1 MYFDRFDPL
10 KGEKLE
16 IMDKDGRVNES
27 LRPPGLSDE
36 AIKKLYVRM
45 SVMRLADRTALNL
58 QREGRM
64 GTYAPVWGQEAAQAS
79 AAFLEDGDWLV
90 PSYRETG
97 ALFMRGVPLHMLYQ
111 YWMGD
116 ERGQR
121 YDPALRCLPIEVVV
135 GSQPLHAV
143 GVSWAMKLRGE
154 KAIAAAYFGD
164 GATSEGS
171 FHEAMNF
178 AGVFG
183 TPTVFICQNNQ
194 FAISVPRKIQTAAK
208 TIAQKAIAYG
218 FKGIQI
224 YGNDIMAVYAA
235 MKEAMDDARA
245 GRGPRLIEM
254 LTYRFGPHTT
264 ADDPTKYRS
273 EEQLEKNKPF
283 DPLIRLRIYLGEK
296 NLWSE
301 EEEYEIMDNAK
312 AEVEKAVEKAES
324 APPPE
329 PADMFRYVYGKMPPE
344 LKRQQEELISYL
356 AAGAG
361 AETGTGSGEG
371 GEGRG

>member
-1 MYFDRFDPL
+1 MLFDRFDPL
-10 KGEKLE
+10 KGERLE
-16 IMDKDGRVNES
+16 IMDKDGRVNDE
-27 LRPPGLSDE
+27 LRPDLSDE
-36 AIKKLYVRM
+36 RIKEMYVRM
-45 SVMRLADRTALNL
+45 SVMRHADKIALNL

-64 GTYAPVWGQEAAQAS
+64 GTYAPVYGQEASQAS
-79 AAFLEDGDWLV
+79 AAFLEKEDWLV
-90 PSYRETG
+90 PSYRESG
-97 ALFMRGVPLHMLYQ
+97 AMFMRGVPLSGIYR

-116 ERGQR
+116 ERGLLGIK
-121 YDPALRCLPIEVVV
+121 DLRVLPIEVVV

-143 GVSWAMKLRGE
+143 GVSWAMKLQGIRS
-154 KAIAAAYFGD
+154 IAAVYFGD

-178 AGVFG
+178 AGVFN

-194 FAISVPRKIQTAAK
+194 FAISVPRKIQTRSK
-208 TIAQKAIAYG
+208 SIAQKANAYG

-235 MKEAMDDARA
+235 MKEAMEDARE

-273 EEQLEKNKPF
+273 AEELEKNKPF
-283 DPLIRLRIYLGEK
+283 DPLIRLRIYLSECG
-296 NLWSE
+296 LWSE
-301 EEEYEIMDNAK
+301 EEEYEIMDA
-312 AEVEKAVEKAES
+312 ARTEVEKAVAEAES

-329 PADMFRYVYGKMPPE
+329 PSDIFRNTWKRQHPY
-344 LKRQQEELISYL
+344 LKRQENEML
-356 AAGAG
+356 ALLREA
-361 AETGTGSGEG
+361 EG
-371 GEGRG
+371 GAPHA

>member
-1 MYFDRFDPL
+1 MYFDKFDPM

-16 IMDKDGRVNES
+16 IMDKDGVVDEG
-27 LRPPGLSDE
+27 LRPDISDE
-36 AIKKLYVRM
+36 RIKELYVRM

-79 AAFLEDGDWLV
+79 AAFLDEKDWLV

-97 ALFMRGVPLHMLYQ
+97 ALFIRGVPLHMIFR

-116 ERGQR
+116 ERGSNFPEYMR
-121 YDPALRCLPIEVVV
+121 VLPIEVVV

-154 KAIAAAYFGD
+154 NSVAAVYFGE
-164 GATSEGS
+164 GATSEGD

-178 AGVFG
+178 AGVFN

-194 FAISVPRKIQTAAK
+194 FAISVPRKVQTASK
-208 TIAQKAIAYG
+208 TIAQKAYAYG

-224 YGNDIMAVYAA
+224 YANDLMAVYAA
-235 MKEAMDDARA
+235 MKEAMDDARS

-264 ADDPTKYRS
+264 ADDPTKYRA
-273 EEQLEKNKPF
+273 EQDIEKNKPF
-283 DPLIRLRIYLGEK
+283 DPLIRLRLYLETKG
-296 NLWSE
+296 LWSE
-301 EEEYEIMDNAK
+301 EEEYEIMDRAK
-312 AEVEKAVEKAES
+312 QEVEAAVSEAES
-324 APPPE
+324 MAPPSPSDIFKYTYAE
-329 PADMFRYVYGKMPPE
+329 QPPYLKM
-344 LKRQQEELISYL
+344 QQEGML
-356 AAGAG
+356 ALL
-361 AETGTGSGEG
+361 SGEG
-371 GEGRG
+371 KAGDDKARGDKGGPAHG

>member
-1 MYFDRFDPL
+1 MLFDRFDPL

-16 IMDKDGRVNES
+16 IMDKDGRVNEE
-27 LRPPGLSDE
+27 LRPDLSDE
-36 AIKKLYVRM
+36 RIKELYVRM

-64 GTYAPVWGQEAAQAS
+64 GTYAPVYGQEASQAS
-79 AAFLEDGDWLV
+79 AAFLESGDWLV
-90 PSYRETG
+90 PSYRESG
-97 ALFMRGVPLHMLYQ
+97 ALLMRGVPLSGIYR

-116 ERGQR
+116 ERGLIGIK
-121 YDPALRCLPIEVVV
+121 DLRVLPVEVVV

-143 GVSWAMKLRGE
+143 GVSWAMKLRGI
-154 KAIAAAYFGD
+154 KSIAAVYFGD

-183 TPTVFICQNNQ
+183 TPTVFVCQNNQ
-194 FAISVPRKIQTAAK
+194 FAISVPRRVQTRSK
-208 TIAQKAIAYG
+208 SIAQKANAYG

-235 MKEAMDDARA
+235 MKEAMSDARE

-264 ADDPTKYRS
+264 ADDPAKYRDAS
-273 EEQLEKNKPF
+273 ELEKNKPF
-283 DPLIRLRIYLGEK
+283 DPLIRLRLYLSSLGM
-296 NLWSE
+296 WSE
-301 EEEYEIMDNAK
+301 EEEYEIMDAAK
-312 AEVEKAVEKAES
+312 TEVEKAVAEAES
-324 APPPE
+324 APKPSPSDIFHNTWKRE
-329 PADMFRYVYGKMPPE
+329 HTY
-344 LKRQQEELISYL
+344 LKRQESELLALLQETDG
-356 AAGAG
+356 GASH
-361 AETGTGSGEG
+361 A
-371 GEGRG
+371 